1 MQYSNALAVRYAQA
15 LFDLGKKHNKL
26 DEQLAELVKVGLI
39 LSEHPA
45 LGRSLQ
51 SPTIPS
57 TVKKTILQKVLTGR
71 VSDTTLHFFYVLVDK
86 NREIY
91 LDSITHSYKDLLRQE
106 RGQIHVVVQSAGPL
120 SPAVQQQV
128 QARLREY
135 TGKTVELTYEVDP
148 ELLGGLVIRIGDR
161 IIDGSVRHQLS
172 QIHER
177 LAKAGAA
184 AVGGV

>member
-1 MQYSNALAVRYAQA
+1 VQYSNALAVRYAQA
-15 LFDLGKKHNKL
+15 LFGLAKKTNKL
-26 DEQLAELVKVGLI
+26 DEQLGELVKVGAI
-39 LSEHPA
+39 FSQHPA

-57 TVKKTILQKVLTGR
+57 TVKKSILQKVLAGR

-86 NREIY
+86 NREVY
-91 LDSITHSYKDLLRQE
+91 LESIIEGYKELLRHE
-106 RGQIHVVVQSAGPL
+106 RGQVHVVIQSAGPL

-128 QARLREY
+128 QTRMREY

-148 ELLGGLVIRIGDR
+148 ELLGGLVIRVGDR

-177 LAKAGAA
+177 LTRAGAA
-184 AVGGV
+184 AVGG